1 MAKEPC
7 NYDIFISYRREGGY
21 DTAQLLYDR
30 LTQMRYRVSFDL
42 ETLRGGKFNTQ
53 LYGRIEQ
60 CSDVLVVLSKDSLKL
75 RENIDDDWFR
85 LEIAHALKCGKNLVP
100 VFLRDFQFPQK
111 SELPED
117 IAGIVD
123 FNGVTASQE
132 HFDSTLKKICW
143 NFRAKQRR
151 RIGFMVGVV
160 AMGLLVMAG
169 VGIGLN
175 ADRIFPYPYT
185 NTARQEVASLCGVV
199 SQLSAAYNDFLSAKS
214 DFIRNG
220 IRLSINSG
228 SSAEYE
234 AAIPQF
240 MHQLAETRRRFD
252 SSTEALERVVK
263 ESPRL
268 RVDRAY
274 IPSFIE
280 GLREE
285 YNTANE
291 LIALFKLP
299 CDPSYPCSKANRI
312 RLVDLKEREIGIYA
326 EFFAYA
332 IMALFDEVSPDCK
345 DLVDFREV
353 AAKQWTILERFRGE
367 WLSDQKQIEYNAEA
381 VLNRLQGFANEQS
394 QIIGNASRE
403 LEQTRRDVQKKLIG
417 MGATPEDSKRIQGK
431 IEKVSNMKAQLD
443 ETQKA
448 IAATRERIR
457 KKFAPQDDDDVGIL
471 WGKALRF
478 MSVKMPEDAK
488 LCIDALRKRNTSEFP
503 AAALDVAESIFLSK
517 TEVPFHGGVLVCGY
531 EPPATSHA
539 IYNIGDVI
547 TKVNEKPCMRYEDYR
562 AKAGD
567 KYTIYR
573 RNAKG
578 EFEELAATMPDGQP
592 RVALVNL
599 IEE

>member
-1 MAKEPC
+1 M

-30 LTQMRYRVSFDL
+30 LTQKRYRVSFDL

-60 CSDVLVVLSKDSLKL
+60 CSDMLVVLSKDSLKL

-100 VFLRDFQFPQK
+100 VFLRDFQFPKK

-117 IAGIVD
+117 VAGIVD

-132 HFDSTLKKICW
+132 HFDSTLKKICR
-143 NFRAKQRR
+143 NFRAKPRR
-151 RIGFMVGVV
+151 RIGLMAGVV
-160 AMGLLVMAG
+160 AIGLLVVAG
-169 VGIGLN
+169 VGIGFN
-175 ADRIFPYPYT
+175 ADRIFQYPFT
-185 NTARQEVASLCGVV
+185 NVAKQEVASFCGAV
-199 SQLSAAYNDFLSAKS
+199 SQLSAAYNDFLSAKL
-214 DFIRNG
+214 DFIHNG
-220 IRLSINSG
+220 VRLSILSG
-228 SSAEYE
+228 SSSEYE

-240 MHQLAETRRRFD
+240 MHQLAETKRRFD
-252 SSTEALERVVK
+252 SAVEVLERVVK
-263 ESPRL
+263 ENSGL

-274 IPSFIE
+274 IPSFVE

-285 YNTANE
+285 FNTADE
-291 LIALFKLP
+291 LIALFKLSY
-299 CDPSYPCSKANRI
+299 DPNYQCSKANRI

-332 IMALFDEVSPDCK
+332 IMALFDEVSPGCK
-345 DLVDFREV
+345 DLVDFCEV
-353 AAKQWTILERFRGE
+353 AAKQWTMLERFRGV
-367 WLSDQKQIEYNAEA
+367 WLCDQKQIENNAEA
-381 VLNRLQGFANEQS
+381 VLNRLREVVNEQS
-394 QIIGNASRE
+394 QIIGNNSRE
-403 LEQTRRDVQKKLIG
+403 LEQTRRDAQKNLMD
-417 MGATPEDSKRIQGK
+417 MGATPEAAERIQGK

-448 IAATRERIR
+448 IEATRERMR
-457 KKFAPQDDDDVGIL
+457 KKFAPRDDDEVGIL

-478 MSVKMPEDAK
+478 MSVNMPDDAK
-488 LCIDALRKRNTSEFP
+488 LCIDALRKRKTLEFP
-503 AAALDVAESIFLSK
+503 SVALDVAETIFLSK
-517 TEVPFHGGVLVCGY
+517 IEVPFCGGVLVCGY

-539 IYNIGDVI
+539 IYKIGDVI
-547 TKVNEKPCMRYEDYR
+547 TEVNGKTCRHFEDYNG
-562 AKAGD
+562 KAGNI
-567 KYTIYR
+567 YMIYR

-578 EFEELAATMPDGQP
+578 EFEKLTATMPDGQP

-599 IEE
+599 VE